1 MFVATDTALRRSIV
15 VKVLPPELAADL
27 SIARF
32 QREISLAARL
42 QHPHIVQLLTTGDA
56 GGLPY
61 YTMPFVDGE
70 TLRQRLTRGG
80 ELPIAEAVR
89 LLREVAT
96 ALGYAHEKGIVH
108 RDIKPENILL
118 TGGIALVADFGVV
131 KALIDATTVGRGA
144 LTTAGVAIGTP
155 AYMSPEQVS
164 ADPGIDHRADLY
176 SFGVV
181 AYELLSGQPPFAGR
195 TTQALLAAH
204 VIETPESLAIR
215 RPSLPF
221 ALTSLVMR
229 CLEKRQADRP
239 QDATEIVRALDAL
252 TTPMGTTAP
261 AMVAAPNATRQ
272 RARAWGLAVAGLA
285 VVVAGG
291 AWLARGTRPEPVA
304 AAPVR
309 SSRLLIAPFEN
320 LTGDPRFDYI
330 GRIAADRLALG
341 IAQNGSIDVVPTNIV
356 LMGLRDTTGGRA
368 GQLQRL
374 SDATHAGLLASG
386 SVVLRGDSLV
396 FQSQVSD
403 VQTGKPAVTLPPV
416 TGSAADPVAALDS
429 LGDRMLG
436 ALGLRRELKILP
448 QGYRAPKYAAYREF
462 AAGFER
468 FAEKGDLIGSRPF
481 FERAIALDSTY
492 TQAYQ
497 LLARQYLN
505 AGEFDRADSMM
516 KRIDRLPGGLTAT
529 ERLNRDYA
537 RAELDGN
544 VPGLLKSAQLLAA
557 RDSSSLAL
565 YLVGE
570 AGMYL
575 LKPALALPAL
585 QAAEPTYT
593 VMGGRAGLQL
603 ERALAEI
610 HHEGGNY
617 DRELRTLLAAQRMFP
632 NEPNLRARRLRAYAG
647 SKDAAS
653 ALALAD
659 TLLRDTNDSV
669 GTVASQVTTAAQ
681 EFRAHGDATT
691 GTRLLSMAHTWYERS
706 PARTPTPA
714 LRFSEGVALLMSGKG
729 DSAAA
734 RFASVARDT
743 TRIDAAGYLG
753 LANVVRGDRAR
764 ARAIADSLGTLQ
776 RPWLFGV
783 NTYWRA
789 AIMGALGDKPLAV
802 ELLQQ
807 AASEGQTLPAWH
819 FATALDSLHGY
830 PPFEALVRPER

>member
-1 MFVATDTALRRSIV
+1 VFVASDTALRRSIV

-27 SIARF
+27 SVARF
-32 QREISLAARL
+32 QREIALAARL
-42 QHPHIVQLLTTGDA
+42 QHPHIVQLLSTGDA

-80 ELPIAEAVR
+80 ELPAAEAVR

-118 TGGIALVADFGVV
+118 TGGIALVTDFGVA
-131 KALIDATTVGRGA
+131 KALIDATTVGHGA

-181 AYELLSGQPPFAGR
+181 AYELLSGQPPFVGR

-204 VIETPESLAIR
+204 VIEPPESLSVR
-215 RPSLPF
+215 RPALPF
-221 ALTSLVMR
+221 ALTSLIMR

-261 AMVAAPNATRQ
+261 ATSLTPNATRQ
-272 RARAWGLAVAGLA
+272 RARVWGLALAGLA
-285 VVVAGG
+285 VVIAGG
-291 AWLARGTRPEPVA
+291 AWLMHSARPEPAA

-356 LMGLRDTTGGRA
+356 LMGLRDTTGGKA

-403 VQTGKPAVTLPPV
+403 VQTGKPAVTLPSV
-416 TGSAADPVAALDS
+416 TGSASNPIAALDS

-448 QGYRAPKYAAYREF
+448 QGFRAPKYAAYREF

-468 FAEKGDLIGSRPF
+468 FAEKGDVIGSRPF
-481 FERAIALDSTY
+481 FERAIAIDSTY

-497 LLARQYLN
+497 LLARQYIN
-505 AGEFDRADSMM
+505 AGEFDRADSMLR
-516 KRIDRLPGGLTAT
+516 RIDRLPGGLTAT

-537 RAELDGN
+537 QAELDGN
-544 VPGLLKSAQLLAA
+544 VPGYLKAAQLLAA

-570 AGMYL
+570 AGMFL
-575 LKPALALPAL
+575 LNPALALPAL
-585 QAAEPTYT
+585 EASEAAYG
-593 VMGGRAGLQL
+593 VMGGRAALQL
-603 ERALAEI
+603 ETVLAEV
-610 HHEGGNY
+610 HHEAGNY
-617 DRELRTLLAAQRMFP
+617 DRELRTLLLAQRTFP
-632 NEPNLRARRLRAYAG
+632 NEPMLRGRRLRVYAG
-647 SKDAAS
+647 LKDPAS

-659 TLLRDTNDSV
+659 SLLRDTNDSI

-681 EFRAHGDATT
+681 EFRAHGDPATA
-691 GTRLLSMAHTWYERS
+691 TRLLSLANAWYERS

-714 LRFSEGVALLMSGKG
+714 LRLSEGVALLMSGKG
-729 DSAAA
+729 DSAAV
-734 RFASVARDT
+734 RFTLIARDT
-743 TRIDAAGYLG
+743 TRIDAVGYLG
-753 LANVVRGDRAR
+753 LANAARGDRAG
-764 ARAIADSLGTLQ
+764 ARVIADSLGRLK
-776 RPWLFGV
+776 RRWLFGV

-830 PPFEALVRPER
+830 APFEALIRPER